1 MRPRESSVEDYLCD
15 RVKELGGEVR
25 KVSWIGRKSAPDRL
39 LLLNGQH
46 PLVEVKRP
54 PHNGKREEPR
64 PDQLREHV
72 KLRAAGFEVH
82 VVDTKEGV
90 DILLASIMEKT
101 DDR

>member
-1 MRPRESSVEDYLCD
+1 MRPCESSVEDYLCD
-15 RVKELGGEVR
+15 QTKRLGGEVR
-25 KVSWIGRKSAPDRL
+25 KVAWLGRKGAPDRL
-39 LLLNGQH
+39 VMLNGRH
-46 PLVEVKRP
+46 PLIEVKRP

-64 PDQLREHV
+64 GEQLREHR

-101 DDR
+101 NA

>member
-1 MRPRESSVEDYLCD
+1 VRPKENTVEDYLVSETK
-15 RVKELGGEVR
+15 RLGGESR
-25 KVSWIGRKSAPDRL
+25 KLVYLGHKSAPDRL
-39 LLLNGQH
+39 LMLNGQH

-54 PHNGKREEPR
+54 PHNGRREEPR
-64 PDQLREHV
+64 PDQLREHR

-101 DDR
+101 NA